1 MKEENYPT
9 KERSTS
15 QVNADVGCTINMRCL
30 CSCQKDWNC
39 FIFGSDERKEHL
51 LGEKICRV
59 IYWFSVL
66 QMGFTPIQLIFY
78 SFKKIILVPRMLVT
92 NRFLFKMSKCKLR
105 LSFVNNQAE
114 NPLTNSTT
122 FTSEKFLDIICL
134 NGHEFESSR

>member
-1 MKEENYPT
+1 LVSNITPIEKYFLEIKTKTIQKSPSAIALFSADKRKIEKGLLCINYQLSTIGEKRMKEENYPT

-78 SFKKIILVPRMLVT
+78 SFKK
-92 NRFLFKMSKCKLR
+92 K
-105 LSFVNNQAE
+105 SF
-114 NPLTNSTT
+114 
-122 FTSEKFLDIICL
+122 
-134 NGHEFESSR
+134 